1 VSSHPSSITALSDE
15 RRSAPLA
22 SRVLVLNSGSSS
34 LKYQLLDMRD
44 SSRLAAGLVERIGEQ
59 TSRLKHTP
67 LAGGESRDTT
77 GPIPDHDAAL
87 KAVAEELAKDGLGL
101 DSPQLAAIGHR
112 VVHGGK
118 FFTDPTVIDG
128 AVLAEIERL
137 IPVAPLHNPANL
149 TGIRTAMAL
158 RPDLPQVAVF
168 DTAFHTTMPE
178 SAARY
183 AIDVKTADEHRIRR
197 YGFHGTSHAYVSRAT
212 AKLLGKAPEEVN
224 VIVLHLGNGA
234 SASAVRGG
242 RCVDTSMGL
251 TPLEGLVMG
260 TRSGDMDP
268 AVIFHLMRVGGM
280 STDEI
285 DTLLN
290 KKSGL
295 IGLCGDN
302 DMREI
307 RRRVDE
313 GDEQARLAFDI
324 YIHRLKKYIGA
335 YYAVLGRVDAIAFTA
350 GVGENAAP
358 VREAAVAGLEEL
370 GLAVDGDLN
379 AVRSGEPRLISPRQA
394 RVAVAVVPT
403 DEELEIATQTYALVG
418 EKGTGLSKT
427 AVSGLVKSSEKAT
440 PEHPSAHLY
449 LPPDGIF
456 RSETNR

>member
-1 VSSHPSSITALSDE
+1 MTAN
-15 RRSAPLA
+15 P

-34 LKYQLLDMRD
+34 VKYQLLDMAD
-44 SSRLAAGLVERIGEQ
+44 GARLAVGLVERIGEQ
-59 TSRLKHTP
+59 TSRLAHTP
-67 LAGGESRDTT
+67 LATGGAKREKEA
-77 GPIPDHDAAL
+77 PIADHDAAL
-87 KAVAEELAKDGLGL
+87 KAVAEELAADGLGL
-101 DSPQLAAIGHR
+101 DSPELAAIGHR
-112 VVHGGK
+112 VVHGGSE
-118 FFTDPTVIDG
+118 FTAPTLITDEV
-128 AVLAEIERL
+128 VEHIERL
-137 IPVAPLHNPANL
+137 VPVAPLHNPANI
-149 TGIRTAMAL
+149 TGIRTARAL

-183 AIDVKTADEHRIRR
+183 AIDTGTADAHMIRR
-197 YGFHGTSHAYVSRAT
+197 YGFHGTSHAYVSRET

-260 TRSGDMDP
+260 TRSGDLDP
-268 AVIFHLMRVGGM
+268 AVIFHLARNAGM
-280 STDEI
+280 SVDEI
-285 DTLLN
+285 DSLLN

-324 YIHRLKKYIGA
+324 YVHRLKKYIGA
-335 YYAVLGRVDAIAFTA
+335 YYAVLGRVDAVAFTA

-358 VREAAVAGLEEL
+358 VREAAMAGLEEL
-370 GLAVDGDLN
+370 GLAVDAALN
-379 AVRSGEPRLISPRQA
+379 EVRSGEPRLISPEYA

-403 DEELEIATQTYALVG
+403 DEELEIATQAYALV
-418 EKGTGLSKT
+418 
-427 AVSGLVKSSEKAT
+427 
-440 PEHPSAHLY
+440 SA
-449 LPPDGIF
+449 
-456 RSETNR
+456 

>member
-1 VSSHPSSITALSDE
+1 MSPT
-15 RRSAPLA
+15 
-22 SRVLVLNSGSSS
+22 RVLVLNSGSSS
-34 LKYQLLDMRD
+34 VKYQLLDMRD
-44 SSRLAAGLVERIGEQ
+44 RSRLAVGLVERIGEQ
-59 TSRLKHTP
+59 TSRLTHTA
-67 LAGGESRDTT
+67 LATGATREQN
-77 GPIPDHDAAL
+77 GPIADHQAAL
-87 KAVAEELAKDGLGL
+87 KAVAEVLAHDGLGL
-101 DSPQLAAIGHR
+101 DSPELAAIGHR
-112 VVHGGK
+112 VVHGGM
-118 FFTDPTVIDG
+118 FFTEPTVVDD
-128 AVLAEIERL
+128 AVLTEIERL

-149 TGIRTAMAL
+149 IGIRTAMAL

-168 DTAFHTTMPE
+168 DTSFHTTMPE

-183 AIDVKTADEHRIRR
+183 AIDTKIADRHRVRR

-260 TRSGDMDP
+260 TRSGDVDP
-268 AVIFHLMRVGGM
+268 AVIFHLVRVGGM
-280 STDEI
+280 SMDEI

-290 KKSGL
+290 KRSGL
-295 IGLCGDN
+295 FGLCGDN

-307 RRRVDE
+307 RRRIDE
-313 GDEQARLAFDI
+313 GDEEARLAFDI

-350 GVGENAAP
+350 GVGENAAS

-370 GLAVDGDLN
+370 GLAVDGRLN
-379 AVRSGEPRLISPRQA
+379 AVHGDEPRLISPAHA

-418 EKGTGLSKT
+418 
-427 AVSGLVKSSEKAT
+427 KS
-440 PEHPSAHLY
+440 
-449 LPPDGIF
+449 
-456 RSETNR
+456 N

>member
-1 VSSHPSSITALSDE
+1 MSGT
-15 RRSAPLA
+15 
-22 SRVLVLNSGSSS
+22 RVLVLNSGSSS
-34 LKYQLLDMRD
+34 VKYQLLDMSDR
-44 SSRLAAGLVERIGEQ
+44 SRLAQGLVERIGEQ
-59 TSRLKHTP
+59 TSRLRHTP
-67 LAGGESRDTT
+67 IATGASREWS
-77 GPIPDHDAAL
+77 GPVADHDAAL

-101 DSPQLAAIGHR
+101 DSPELAAIGHR

-118 FFTDPTVIDG
+118 HFTEPTVIDDE
-128 AVLAEIERL
+128 VLAEIERL

-149 TGIRTAMAL
+149 TGIRTARAL

-183 AIDVKTADEHRIRR
+183 AIDVRTADEHRIRR

-212 AKLLGKAPEEVN
+212 ADLLGRAPEEVN

-242 RCVDTSMGL
+242 KCVDTSMGL

-260 TRSGDMDP
+260 TRSGDADP
-268 AVIFHLMRVGGM
+268 AVIFHLARVGGM
-280 STDEI
+280 SIDEI

-307 RRRVDE
+307 GRRIDE
-313 GDEQARLAFDI
+313 GDEQAKLAFDI

-335 YYAVLGRVDAIAFTA
+335 YYAVLGRVDAVAFTA
-350 GVGENAAP
+350 GVGENAAR
-358 VREAAVAGLEEL
+358 VRAAAVAGLETL
-370 GLAVDGDLN
+370 GLAVDDELN
-379 AVRSGEPRLISPRQA
+379 AVRGDRSRLISPAGA
-394 RVAVAVVPT
+394 RVKVAVVPT
-403 DEELEIATQTYALVG
+403 DEELEIATQTYALV
-418 EKGTGLSKT
+418 ERNRY
-427 AVSGLVKSSEKAT
+427 AA
-440 PEHPSAHLY
+440 
-449 LPPDGIF
+449 PPRG
-456 RSETNR
+456 N